1 MNICNYKCL
10 PEKTQTCCVKTKVI
24 KLIQK
29 ADLAKF
35 EVELFEMQP
44 AGYSPLHSHKI
55 LHAILVLEGEG
66 IVFDGEKNT
75 PIHVDDVVYIMANEQ
90 HQFRNIGK
98 KPLKFLC
105 VSNPIKE

>member
-1 MNICNYKCL
+1 MNICNYNCL

-29 ADLAKF
+29 ANFATS
-35 EVELFEMQP
+35 EVDLFELSP
-44 AGYSPLHSHKI
+44 TGYSTLHSHKRQ
-55 LHAILVLEGEG
+55 HTILVLEGEG

-75 PIHVDDVVYIMANEQ
+75 PIHVDDVVYIIADEQ
-90 HQFRNIGK
+90 HQLKTIGK

-105 VSNPIKE
+105 VTYP